1 MQQLTQI
8 LTHAPRHHDGV
19 DRTCRH
25 DLRPREQWR
34 LEAAERAITATY
46 RSMMGLPPGSA
57 ANSGATSLPTA
68 AAASQNVPGALTP
81 AQAAA
86 AQLSTQQAAA
96 AAVNSAPRW
105 VACSLGKGAV
115 PSGQAANVFERRPR
129 CIIGGL
135 ATAVDIQKG
144 VPTQLAQRQLWN
156 LSIQQIT
163 HISCCRPSHAKR
175 PAQNSQFYLKLN
187 SDQFTNA
194 RSTTIRCV
202 CGDNADRGHMIQ
214 CEVSHQSRSRVWHAA
229 GNKQILACAWL
240 MRRPL
245 CYAEVLVYITV

>member
-68 AAASQNVPGALTP
+68 ASASQNVPGALTP

-96 AAVNSAPRW
+96 AAVDSAPRW

-115 PSGQAANVFERRPR
+115 SSGCLQAANVFERRPR
-129 CIIGGL
+129 CNIGGL
-135 ATAVDIQKG
+135 AMAVDIQKG

-163 HISCCRPSHAKR
+163 HISCCRPSHARR

-214 CEVSHQSRSRVWHAA
+214 CEVSHQSRLRV
-229 GNKQILACAWL
+229 
-240 MRRPL
+240 
-245 CYAEVLVYITV
+245 